1 MQRLSFIKFFNA
13 LFRSGSVRGLTFGV
27 GTCAHPEFV
36 PYFLLNLHLAME
48 DREGEFH
55 SVLNEDSPVE
65 GISVGKFLL
74 LLFSIMIQDRLIV
87 VGDWTF
93 CFGLL
98 IRHLIG
104 PDGCFNVA
112 AILSIREICFFAKL
126 RKGSVYYLD
135 AAKRL
140 YGSGHTSVTELLK
153 GESRAEMTALLNAVQ
168 QAHDERLPLQL
179 IAEAGVDPDTEEAET
194 TSFVIDFCEK
204 PAESTLSDREYH
216 SLSIPKMLVEH
227 LTYGPA
233 SLLLACFMES
243 THTQGPG
250 GHNYLAR
257 PMYWDRSWIQYEE
270 GFSID
275 DEGHTIDRKDWKGA
289 LTKVF
294 VGRSQETF
302 YLIQFSARLV
312 APVLRDS
319 QVIVPKGELV
329 GLAHAFL
336 PSDSDG
342 FATEILKEAS
352 DDDSFLVIKV

>member
-153 GESRAEMTALLNAVQ
+153 GESRAEMTALLNATR
-168 QAHDERLPLQL
+168 QAYDQRLPLQL
-179 IAEAGVDPDTEEAET
+179 FADAGVDPKTKKDEVI
-194 TSFVIDFCEK
+194 SFVINLHRK
-204 PAESTLSDREYH
+204 PAGYTIPILHQTSHTTPMLPRPGIGSKTGLPRPTPAFPTPTNTQREAADGATTPAGPIIPSGPTPLFAGGVKQGGKNLVSDEPYRRIRALRRAEGQ
-216 SLSIPKMLVEH
+216 
-227 LTYGPA
+227 LTDQPTKLYD
-233 SLLLACFMES
+233 
-243 THTQGPG
+243 Q
-250 GHNYLAR
+250 
-257 PMYWDRSWIQYEE
+257 
-270 GFSID
+270 
-275 DEGHTIDRKDWKGA
+275 RKD
-289 LTKVF
+289 LI
-294 VGRSQETF
+294 GRRRPTAICGVSEGGGQ
-302 YLIQFSARLV
+302 
-312 APVLRDS
+312 
-319 QVIVPKGELV
+319 
-329 GLAHAFL
+329 
-336 PSDSDG
+336 
-342 FATEILKEAS
+342 
-352 DDDSFLVIKV
+352 